1 MPRLSLVLLLAA
13 VMTLNGCATAPSS
26 APQAPAEALPDARD
40 LAEHPLDVINLPQP

>member
-1 MPRLSLVLLLAA
+1 MPRPSLVLLLAA

-26 APQAPAEALPDARD
+26 APPAPAEALPDGRD